1 MKMPHINWPASRQA
15 LIILGLLG
23 LQYFSWASHSRT
35 LFNGLA
41 SPLFFVLTAYL
52 AVLATQYKV
61 TVSPHSLLLFVLFAA
76 WAVFTDARSGEFLPA
91 LAMDSHWFILPLA
104 TLLLAQVFRE
114 YPIAFQAIRVGAALC
129 IINLLLTLFNEA
141 EWYFAGHWHHPP
153 IFGHIR
159 HLGLSVGFLTILLYS
174 RTEAAGWAPL
184 FFRLCRIL
192 GLALVFWS
200 GTRASILAW
209 VCCMAVFAYS
219 DRSWAKTMFI
229 DCFAGFALSLIPN
242 PALPWMPSML
252 TRSLGAA
259 SFDALSSSRLAIW
272 QSTLSGLNDIGR
284 LWTGVGGNGFARLQ
298 VMHGVVTVAPGHV
311 QAHNI
316 IVQSICDWGLIG
328 FTLLTSFFYQ
338 SSLRPIYAKR
348 KHYDPTALAGVVY
361 LLVTGMLDATLYH
374 LEHLNYLAIS
384 LAYLFSQKQAR
395 NANEIVLP
403 AALVIALLL
412 GLALIHTQTLDYRIG
427 LLWYFPTR

>member
-1 MKMPHINWPASRQA
+1 MKMPYINWPASRQA

-52 AVLATQYKV
+52 VVLATQYKV
-61 TVSPHSLLLFVLFAA
+61 TVSPHSLVFFVLFAA
-76 WAVFTDARSGEFLPA
+76 WAVFSDARSGEFLPA

-104 TLLLAQVFRE
+104 TLLLTQVFRE
-114 YPIAFQAIRVGAALC
+114 YPLAFQAIRVGAALC
-129 IINLLLTLFNEA
+129 IINLLLTLFIEA
-141 EWYFAGHWHHPP
+141 EWYWHWHYPP

-174 RTEAAGWAPL
+174 RTEAAGWASV

-209 VCCMAVFAYS
+209 VCCMAVFVYS
-219 DRSWAKTMFI
+219 DRSWAKLMLMDSI
-229 DCFAGFALSLIPN
+229 AGLVLSLIPA
-242 PALPWMPSML
+242 PPLPGVPNIVV
-252 TRSLGAA
+252 RSLDAA
-259 SFDALSSSRLAIW
+259 SVNALTSSRLAIW
-272 QSTLSGLNDIGR
+272 QSTLSGLNEIGR

-328 FTLLTSFFYQ
+328 FTLLAGFFYR
-338 SSLRPIYAKR
+338 SSLRSIHAER

-361 LLVTGMLDATLYH
+361 LLITGMLDATLYH
-374 LEHLNYLAIS
+374 LEHLNYLAIA

-395 NANEIVLP
+395 NANGIVLP
-403 AALVIALLL
+403 AALVITLLL

-427 LLWYFPTR
+427 LYWYFPTQ